1 VLDPAEARAL
11 LASIDVST
19 PRERTLIA
27 LMVYSFARVGA
38 ALGMKV
44 EDACA
49 QSHQLWLRLH
59 EKGGKAPKMPC
70 HDNLEKY
77 LTAGIDGC
85 VGRRQSLQ

>member
-1 VLDPAEARAL
+1 L

-19 PRERTLIA
+19 PRDRTLIA

-44 EDACA
+44 EDVYT
-49 QSHQLWLRLH
+49 QSRQLWLRLH
-59 EKGGKAPKMPC
+59 EKGGKAHKMRC
-70 HDNLEKY
+70 HDNVEEY
-77 LTAGIDGC
+77 LTAYIDGF